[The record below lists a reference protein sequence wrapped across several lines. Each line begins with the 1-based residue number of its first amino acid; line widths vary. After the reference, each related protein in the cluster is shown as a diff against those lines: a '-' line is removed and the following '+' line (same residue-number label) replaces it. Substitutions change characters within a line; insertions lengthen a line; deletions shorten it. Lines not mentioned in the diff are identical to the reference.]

1 MSSSRESRRRARRRR
16 RLVIALVALVVLAG
30 AGAFLVQRGAVD
42 VDASM
47 ARARTAYEAGEFNAA
62 VIDLKDVLG
71 REPSNRAARF
81 LLGRIYAEGGNPQ
94 GAIKELTRARE
105 LGETDPALALA
116 LTRAQLL
123 AGKFDEAATEIAI
136 NGDTSRAAWLVLR
149 GMLDFGQ
156 QRFDDARATF
166 NAALEKDPDNE
177 QARRGLMQVELAGGN
192 AAMARR
198 EVETLLEKG
207 QADAGL
213 WIIKGEL
220 DLYDEQAGQA
230 RDAFTQALA
239 LEPDNPLALMGK
251 ARALLELGETDE
263 ATNALDAIGPD
274 GSEDPRVNFLRAR
287 ISDARGDQNSAL
299 VALRK
304 VLQVAPMHR
313 ESLIMA
319 ARMHFAHSEFSR
331 AQDYVARLLE
341 IEPQNAAAR
350 RMLGAIQLAAGRLDG
365 LDEIRNVAGDGDGA
379 QDPGM
384 LALLGTAYLKHGKFA
399 DSEASLARA
408 AELAPD
414 SLPIRTQLALS
425 RLSSGHAEEAI
436 AELEAIVAEDPDF
449 AQAHIMLA
457 LAHLGRKDQ
466 DAAVATASALSER
479 HPDNAVA
486 ANVLGYVREVGG
498 DTEGARTAYARAV
511 ELDAE
516 FHPARINLAR
526 LAILAGDDA
535 AGRERF
541 QEVLERDAY
550 QPFALLGMAALALK
564 DDDLDE
570 AERLWNVAREHNP
583 DAVAPR
589 LLLAKH
595 YRAKGNLPLAETVIS
610 EAYALAPFAL
620 QVQAEYATIMLQSG
634 DEDAA
639 LAAAQALVERV
650 PDSLQGLELL
660 ARVYNQRGDA
670 EGLTATLER
679 VAEVAPDAL
688 GARVLLGRLAIRRQ
702 DYDTAMATAREL
714 VAGGEQAQTV
724 AAGHELRGDVHRARG
739 EGAAAREAYAAAFA
753 AAPAGG
759 NLIKLDQAERE
770 LGQAGD
776 RLERW
781 LEAHPDDLQ
790 VRFARASVLQ
800 GEGTGSS
807 AIPEY
812 ERMLEARGENP
823 VLLNN
828 LAWLYHEAGDA
839 RALETARKAHG
850 LAPTLPE
857 VMDTYGWILVASGQ
871 QEQGLELLMKAAD
884 AAPDN
889 PDIRFHLIHARH
901 AAGTDSGARAALEQ
915 LLEEHA
921 TFATREEAEALLAE
935 LSQ

>member
-1 MSSSRESRRRARRRR
+1 MSSSRETRRRARRRR
-16 RLVIALVALVVLAG
+16 RLVIALVVLVALAG
-30 AGAFLVQRGAVD
+30 AGVFFVQRGAVD
-42 VDASM
+42 VDVSM
-47 ARARTAYEAGEFNAA
+47 ARAQAAYEAGELNAA

-105 LGETDPALALA
+105 LGESAPALALA

-136 NGDTSRAAWLVLR
+136 NGDTSRPEWLVLR
-149 GMLDFGQ
+149 GMLDLGQ
-156 QRFDDARATF
+156 QRLDDARATF
-166 NAALEKDPDNE
+166 NAALELEPGNE

-198 EVETLLEKG
+198 EVETLLEKAE
-207 QADAGL
+207 ADAGL

-220 DLYDEQAGQA
+220 DLYDERAGQA
-230 RDAFTQALA
+230 RESFAQALA
-239 LEPDNPLALMGK
+239 LEPTNPLALMGK
-251 ARALLELGETDE
+251 ARALLQLGETDE

-287 ISDARGDQNSAL
+287 ISEARGDQNSAL

-331 AQDYVARLLE
+331 AQDYVSRLLE
-341 IEPQNAAAR
+341 IEPQNAAAQ

-365 LDEIRNVAGDGDGA
+365 LDEMRTAVGDGEGP

-384 LALLGTAYLKHGKFA
+384 LALLGTAYLKHGRFA

-425 RLSSGHAEEAI
+425 RLSSGHAEEAV
-436 AELEAIVAEDPDF
+436 AELEEIVDEAPDF

-457 LAHLGRKDQ
+457 LAHLAREDQ
-466 DAAVATASALSER
+466 AAAVATARTLSER
-479 HPDNAVA
+479 HPDKAVA
-486 ANVLGYVREVGG
+486 ANVLGYVQEVGG
-498 DTEGARTAYARAV
+498 EAAAARAAYERAV
-511 ELDAE
+511 ELDAD

-526 LAILAGDDA
+526 LAILAGDDDT
-535 AGRERF
+535 GRQRF

-564 DDDLDE
+564 ADDLDE

-583 DAVAPR
+583 DAVVPR

-595 YRAKGNLPLAETVIS
+595 YRAKGNLPLAATAIG
-610 EAYALAPFAL
+610 EAYALAPYAL

-639 LAAAQALVERV
+639 LAAALALVERV

-660 ARVYNQRGDA
+660 ARVYNQKGDA
-670 EGLTATLER
+670 EGLTRTLER
-679 VAEVAPDAL
+679 VAELAPDPL

-702 DYDTAMATAREL
+702 DYDAAETIAREL
-714 VAGGEQAQTV
+714 VASDERPQTV
-724 AAGHELRGDVHRARG
+724 AAGHELLGDVHRARDDG
-739 EGAAAREAYAAAFA
+739 EAAREAYAAAFA

-759 NLIKLDQAERE
+759 NLIKLDQAERA

-800 GEGTGSS
+800 GEGTGAS

-828 LAWLYHEAGDA
+828 LAWLYHEAGDE
-839 RALETARKAHG
+839 RALETARKAHE
-850 LAPTLPE
+850 LAPALPE
-857 VMDTYGWILVASGQ
+857 IMDTYGWILVATGQ
-871 QEQGLELLMKAAD
+871 QEQGLELLGRAAA

-901 AAGTDSGARAALEQ
+901 AAGTDDGARTALEQ
-915 LLEEHA
+915 LLEAH
-921 TFATREEAEALLAE
+921 TSFATRDEAEALLAQ
-935 LSQ
+935 LSE